1 MLNIRNQLSLNPRII
16 NLMKNLFLVFIA
28 CSFLTNCQSETSAQE
43 NIQLTLETNSIDEA
57 VKIEPT
63 LVWSDEFDGTTLNLD
78 NWSYELG
85 DGCPNLCGWGNN
97 ELQEYTDDNHR
108 LEDGMLIISAKKGS
122 NSNYTSTR
130 IKTKG
135 KQEFQYGRIE
145 ARVKVPSGAGMW
157 PAFWALGNDIETNS
171 WPNCG
176 EIDIVEYVG
185 KNPGQIFTSV
195 HTPSSYGNTVNSMI
209 TNVPNVEEDFH
220 NYAVEWNENFI
231 DFFFDDTRVYTYSV
245 QTKNQNTWP
254 FNKPF
259 FLIINLAIGG
269 NFGGPVANN
278 IQFPREFII
287 DYVRVYQ

>member
-1 MLNIRNQLSLNPRII
+1 MLNIRNRLSLNPRIN

-28 CSFLTNCQSETSAQE
+28 SYFLTNCQSETSAQE
-43 NIQLTLETNSIDEA
+43 NTQIALETNSMVELEKPELA
-57 VKIEPT
+57 
-63 LVWSDEFDGTTLNLD
+63 LVWSDEFDATTLNLD
-78 NWSYELG
+78 NWTYELG

-108 LEDGMLIISAKKGS
+108 LEDGMLIISAQKIS
-122 NSNYTSTR
+122 TSNYTSTR
-130 IKTKG
+130 IVTKG

-176 EIDIVEYVG
+176 EIDIIEYVG

-195 HTPSSYGNTVNSMI
+195 HTASSFGNTINTQI
-209 TNVPNVEEDFH
+209 TPTPNVEDDFH
-220 NYAVEWNENFI
+220 VYSIEWNKDFI
-231 DFFFDDTRVYTYSV
+231 EFFFDDSRVYRYAP
-245 QTKNQNTWP
+245 QIQNNETWP

-259 FLIINLAIGG
+259 FFILNLAVGG

-278 IQFPREFII
+278 IEFPREFII

>member
-1 MLNIRNQLSLNPRII
+1 MLNIRNRLSLNPRIN

-28 CSFLTNCQSETSAQE
+28 GSFLTNCQSETSAQE
-43 NIQLTLETNSIDEA
+43 NIQSTPETTSTVTTLQSELA
-57 VKIEPT
+57 
-63 LVWSDEFDGTTLNLD
+63 LVWSDEFDATTLNLD

-231 DFFFDDTRVYTYSV
+231 DFFFDDTRVYTYFV

-259 FLIINLAIGG
+259 FFILNLAVGG

-278 IQFPREFII
+278 IEFPREFII

>member
-1 MLNIRNQLSLNPRII
+1 MLNIRNRLSLNPRIN

-28 CSFLTNCQSETSAQE
+28 GSFLTNCQSETSAQE
-43 NIQLTLETNSIDEA
+43 NIQSTPETTSTVTTLQSELA
-57 VKIEPT
+57 
-63 LVWSDEFDGTTLNLD
+63 LVWSDEFDATTLNLD
-78 NWSYELG
+78 NWTYELG
-85 DGCPNLCGWGNN
+85 DGCPNLCGWGNS

-108 LEDGMLIISAKKGS
+108 LEDGMLIISAQKIS
-122 NSNYTSTR
+122 TSNYTSTR
-130 IKTKG
+130 IITKG
-135 KQEFQYGRIE
+135 KKEFQYGRIE

>member
-1 MLNIRNQLSLNPRII
+1 
-16 NLMKNLFLVFIA
+16 MKNLFLVFIA
-28 CSFLTNCQSETSAQE
+28 GSFLTNCQSETSGQE
-43 NIQLTLETNSIDEA
+43 NTQLTLETNST
-57 VKIEPT
+57 IELEKPE
-63 LVWSDEFDGTTLNLD
+63 LSLIWSDEFDGTVLNLD
-78 NWSYELG
+78 NWTYELG

-108 LEDGMLIISAKKGS
+108 LENGMLINSAKKGS
-122 NSNYTSTR
+122 NSNYTSSR
-130 IKTKG
+130 IITKG
-135 KQEFQYGRIE
+135 KKEFQYGRIE

-231 DFFFDDTRVYTYSV
+231 DFFFDDIRVYTYFV

-259 FLIINLAIGG
+259 FLIINLAVGG
-269 NFGGPVANN
+269 NFGGPVASDLV
-278 IQFPREFII
+278 FPRDYFI

>member
-1 MLNIRNQLSLNPRII
+1 VLNIRNQLSLNPRII

-97 ELQEYTDDNHR
+97 ELQEYTVDNHR

-231 DFFFDDTRVYTYSV
+231 DFFFDDTRVYTYFV

-259 FLIINLAIGG
+259 FFILNLAVGG

-278 IQFPREFII
+278 IEFPREFII

>member
-1 MLNIRNQLSLNPRII
+1 
-16 NLMKNLFLVFIA
+16 MKNLFLVFIA
-28 CSFLTNCQSETSAQE
+28 GSFLTNCQSETSGQE
-43 NIQLTLETNSIDEA
+43 NTQLTLETNST
-57 VKIEPT
+57 IELEKPE
-63 LVWSDEFDGTTLNLD
+63 LSLIWSDEFDGTVLNLD
-78 NWSYELG
+78 NWTYELG

-108 LEDGMLIISAKKGS
+108 LENGMLIISAKKGS
-122 NSNYTSTR
+122 NSNYTSSR
-130 IKTKG
+130 IITKG
-135 KQEFQYGRIE
+135 KKEFQYGRIE

-231 DFFFDDTRVYTYSV
+231 DFFFDDIRVYTYFV

-259 FLIINLAIGG
+259 FLIINLAVGG
-269 NFGGPVANN
+269 NFGGPVASDLV
-278 IQFPREFII
+278 FPRDYFI

>member
-1 MLNIRNQLSLNPRII
+1 
-16 NLMKNLFLVFIA
+16 MKNLFLMFIA
-28 CSFLTNCQSETSAQE
+28 GSFLTNCQSETSAQE
-43 NIQLTLETNSIDEA
+43 NIQSTPETTSTVTTLQSELA
-57 VKIEPT
+57 
-63 LVWSDEFDGTTLNLD
+63 LVWSDEFDATTLNLD
-78 NWSYELG
+78 NWTYELG

-108 LEDGMLIISAKKGS
+108 LEDGILIISAKKGS

-130 IKTKG
+130 IITKG

-269 NFGGPVANN
+269 NFGGPVASDLM
-278 IQFPREFII
+278 FPREFII

>member
-1 MLNIRNQLSLNPRII
+1 MLNIRNRLSLNLRIN

-28 CSFLTNCQSETSAQE
+28 GYFLSNCQSEKSAQE
-43 NIQLTLETNSIDEA
+43 NTQIALETNSMVELEKPELA
-57 VKIEPT
+57 
-63 LVWSDEFDGTTLNLD
+63 LVWSDEFDATTLNLD
-78 NWSYELG
+78 NWTYELG
-85 DGCPNLCGWGNN
+85 DGCPNLCGWGNS

-145 ARVKVPSGAGMW
+145 ARVKVPSGGGMW

-209 TNVPNVEEDFH
+209 TIVPNVEDDFH
-220 NYAVEWNENFI
+220 KYAVDWNQNFI
-231 DFFFDDTRVYTYSV
+231 DFFFDDIRVYTYSV

-269 NFGGPVANN
+269 NFGGPVASDLM
-278 IQFPREFII
+278 FPREFII

>member
-1 MLNIRNQLSLNPRII
+1 
-16 NLMKNLFLVFIA
+16 MKNLFLVFIA
-28 CSFLTNCQSETSAQE
+28 SSFFTNCQSESQAQE
-43 NIQLTLETNSIDEA
+43 S
-57 VKIEPT
+57 IEPT
-63 LVWSDEFDGTTLNLD
+63 MLNTPIVEAVEIDPKLVWSDEFDGTTLNLD
-78 NWSYELG
+78 NWTYELG

-108 LEDGMLIISAKKGS
+108 LEDGILIISAKKGS

-130 IKTKG
+130 IITKG

-209 TNVPNVEEDFH
+209 TIVPNVEDDFH
-220 NYAVEWNENFI
+220 KYAVDWNQNFI
-231 DFFFDDTRVYTYSV
+231 DFFFDDIRVYTYSV

-269 NFGGPVANN
+269 NFGGPVASDLM
-278 IQFPREFII
+278 FPREFII

>member
-1 MLNIRNQLSLNPRII
+1 
-16 NLMKNLFLVFIA
+16 MKNLFLVFIA
-28 CSFLTNCQSETSAQE
+28 GSFLTNCQSETSGQE
-43 NIQLTLETNSIDEA
+43 NTQLTLETNSN
-57 VKIEPT
+57 IELEKPE
-63 LVWSDEFDGTTLNLD
+63 LSLIWSDEFDGTVLNLD
-78 NWSYELG
+78 NWTYELG

-108 LEDGMLIISAKKGS
+108 LENGMLIISAKKGS
-122 NSNYTSTR
+122 NSNYTSSR
-130 IKTKG
+130 IITKG
-135 KQEFQYGRIE
+135 KKEFQYGRIE

-231 DFFFDDTRVYTYSV
+231 DFFFDDIRVYTYFV

-259 FLIINLAIGG
+259 FLIINLAVGG
-269 NFGGPVANN
+269 NFGGPVASDLV
-278 IQFPREFII
+278 FPRDYFI

>member
-1 MLNIRNQLSLNPRII
+1 
-16 NLMKNLFLVFIA
+16 MKNLFLVFIA
-28 CSFLTNCQSETSAQE
+28 GSFLTNCQSETAAQE
-43 NIQLTLETNSIDEA
+43 NIQATPGTKSIVTTVQSELE
-57 VKIEPT
+57 
-63 LVWSDEFDGTTLNLD
+63 LVWSDEFDATTLNLD
-78 NWSYELG
+78 NWTYELG

-97 ELQEYTDDNHR
+97 ELQEYTDNNHR
-108 LEDGMLIISAKKGS
+108 LEEGMLIISAEKISS
-122 NSNYTSTR
+122 NNYTSTR
-130 IKTKG
+130 IVTKG

-176 EIDIVEYVG
+176 EIDIIEYVG

-195 HTPSSYGNTVNSMI
+195 HTASSFGNTVNTQI
-209 TNVPNVEEDFH
+209 TPIPNVEDDFH
-220 NYAVEWNENFI
+220 VYSIEWNKDFI
-231 DFFFDDTRVYTYSV
+231 EFFFDDSRVYRYAP
-245 QTKNQNTWP
+245 QIQNNETWP

-259 FLIINLAIGG
+259 FFILNLAVGG

-278 IQFPREFII
+278 IEFPREFII

>member
-1 MLNIRNQLSLNPRII
+1 
-16 NLMKNLFLVFIA
+16 MKNLFLVFIVG
-28 CSFLTNCQSETSAQE
+28 SFLTNCQSETSAQE

-231 DFFFDDTRVYTYSV
+231 DFFFDDTRVYTYFV

-259 FLIINLAIGG
+259 FFILNLAVGG

-278 IQFPREFII
+278 IEFPREFII

>member
-1 MLNIRNQLSLNPRII
+1 
-16 NLMKNLFLVFIA
+16 MKNLFLVFIA
-28 CSFLTNCQSETSAQE
+28 GSFLTNCQSETSGQE
-43 NIQLTLETNSIDEA
+43 NTQLTLETNST
-57 VKIEPT
+57 IELEKPE
-63 LVWSDEFDGTTLNLD
+63 LSLIWSDEFDGTVLNLD
-78 NWSYELG
+78 NWTYELG

-108 LEDGMLIISAKKGS
+108 LENGMLIISAKKGS
-122 NSNYTSTR
+122 NSNYTSSR
-130 IKTKG
+130 IITKG
-135 KQEFQYGRIE
+135 KKEFQYGRIE

-231 DFFFDDTRVYTYSV
+231 DFFFDDTRVYTYFV

-259 FLIINLAIGG
+259 FLIINLAVGG
-269 NFGGPVANN
+269 NFGGPVASDLV
-278 IQFPREFII
+278 FPRDYFI

>member
-1 MLNIRNQLSLNPRII
+1 MLNIRNRLSLNLRIN

-28 CSFLTNCQSETSAQE
+28 GYFLSNCQSAKSAQE
-43 NIQLTLETNSIDEA
+43 NRQIALETNSMVELEKPELA
-57 VKIEPT
+57 
-63 LVWSDEFDGTTLNLD
+63 LVWSDEFDATTLNLD
-78 NWSYELG
+78 NWTYELG
-85 DGCPNLCGWGNN
+85 DGCPNLCGWGNS

-108 LEDGMLIISAKKGS
+108 LEDGMLIISAQKIS
-122 NSNYTSTR
+122 TSNYTSTR
-130 IKTKG
+130 IITKG
-135 KQEFQYGRIE
+135 KQEFQYGKIE

-157 PAFWALGNDIETNS
+157 PAFWALGNDIEINS

-176 EIDIVEYVG
+176 EIDIIEYVG

-195 HTPSSYGNTVNSMI
+195 HTASSYGNTINTQI
-209 TNVPNVEEDFH
+209 TPTPNVEDDFH
-220 NYAVEWNENFI
+220 VYSIDWNQNFI
-231 DFFFDDTRVYTYSV
+231 DFFFDDIRVYTYSV

>member
-1 MLNIRNQLSLNPRII
+1 MLNIRNRLSLNPRIN

-28 CSFLTNCQSETSAQE
+28 GSFLTNCQSETSAQE

-231 DFFFDDTRVYTYSV
+231 DFFFDDTRVYTYFV

-259 FLIINLAIGG
+259 FFILNLAVGG

-278 IQFPREFII
+278 IEFPREFII

>member
-1 MLNIRNQLSLNPRII
+1 
-16 NLMKNLFLVFIA
+16 MKNLFLVFIA
-28 CSFLTNCQSETSAQE
+28 GSFLTNCQSETSGQE
-43 NIQLTLETNSIDEA
+43 NTQLTLETNSN
-57 VKIEPT
+57 IELEKPE
-63 LVWSDEFDGTTLNLD
+63 LSLIWSDEFDGTVLNLD
-78 NWSYELG
+78 NWTYELG

-108 LEDGMLIISAKKGS
+108 LENGMLIISAKKGS
-122 NSNYTSTR
+122 NSNYTSSR
-130 IKTKG
+130 IITKG
-135 KQEFQYGRIE
+135 KKEFQYGRIE

-231 DFFFDDTRVYTYSV
+231 DFFFDDTRVYTYFV

-259 FLIINLAIGG
+259 FLIINLAVGG
-269 NFGGPVANN
+269 NFGGPVASDLV
-278 IQFPREFII
+278 FPRDYFI

>member
-1 MLNIRNQLSLNPRII
+1 MLNIRNRLSLNPRIN

-28 CSFLTNCQSETSAQE
+28 GSFLTNCQSETSAQE
-43 NIQLTLETNSIDEA
+43 NIQSTPETTSTVTTLQSELA
-57 VKIEPT
+57 
-63 LVWSDEFDGTTLNLD
+63 LVWSDEFDATTLNLD
-78 NWSYELG
+78 NWTYELG
-85 DGCPNLCGWGNN
+85 DGCPNLCGWGNS
-97 ELQEYTDDNHR
+97 ELQEYTEDNHR
-108 LEDGMLIISAKKGS
+108 LEDGMLIISAQKIN

-130 IKTKG
+130 IVTKG
-135 KQEFQYGRIE
+135 KKEFQYGRIE

-231 DFFFDDTRVYTYSV
+231 DFFFDDTRVYTYFV

-259 FLIINLAIGG
+259 FFILNLAVGG

-278 IQFPREFII
+278 IEFPREFII

>member
-1 MLNIRNQLSLNPRII
+1 
-16 NLMKNLFLVFIA
+16 MKNLFLVFIA
-28 CSFLTNCQSETSAQE
+28 GSFLTNCQSETSGQE
-43 NIQLTLETNSIDEA
+43 NTQLTLETNST
-57 VKIEPT
+57 IELEKPE
-63 LVWSDEFDGTTLNLD
+63 LSLIWSDEFDGTVLNLD
-78 NWSYELG
+78 NWTYELG

-108 LEDGMLIISAKKGS
+108 LENGMLISSAKKGS
-122 NSNYTSTR
+122 NSNYTSSR
-130 IKTKG
+130 IITKG
-135 KQEFQYGRIE
+135 KKEFQYGRIE

-231 DFFFDDTRVYTYSV
+231 DFFFDDIRVYTYFV

-259 FLIINLAIGG
+259 FLIINLAVGG
-269 NFGGPVANN
+269 NFGGPVASDLV
-278 IQFPREFII
+278 FPRDYFI

>member
-1 MLNIRNQLSLNPRII
+1 
-16 NLMKNLFLVFIA
+16 MKNLFLVFIVG
-28 CSFLTNCQSETSAQE
+28 SFLTNCQSETSAQE

-78 NWSYELG
+78 NWTYELG

-231 DFFFDDTRVYTYSV
+231 DFFFDDTRVYTYFV

-259 FLIINLAIGG
+259 FFILNLAVGG

-278 IQFPREFII
+278 IEFPREFII

>member
-1 MLNIRNQLSLNPRII
+1 
-16 NLMKNLFLVFIA
+16 MKNLFLVFIA

>member
-1 MLNIRNQLSLNPRII
+1 MLNIRNRLSLNPRIN

-28 CSFLTNCQSETSAQE
+28 GSFLTNCQSETSAQE
-43 NIQLTLETNSIDEA
+43 NTQIALETNSMVELEKPELA
-57 VKIEPT
+57 
-63 LVWSDEFDGTTLNLD
+63 LVWSDEFDATTLNLD
-78 NWSYELG
+78 NWTYELG
-85 DGCPNLCGWGNN
+85 DGCPNLCGWGNS

-108 LEDGMLIISAKKGS
+108 LEDGMLIISAQKIS
-122 NSNYTSTR
+122 TSNYTSTR
-130 IKTKG
+130 IITKG
-135 KQEFQYGRIE
+135 KKEFQYGRIE

>member
-1 MLNIRNQLSLNPRII
+1 
-16 NLMKNLFLVFIA
+16 MKNLFLVFIA

-97 ELQEYTDDNHR
+97 ELQEYTVDNHR

-231 DFFFDDTRVYTYSV
+231 DFFFDDTRVYTYFV

-259 FLIINLAIGG
+259 FFILNLAVGG

>member
-1 MLNIRNQLSLNPRII
+1 MLNIRNRLSLNPRIN

-28 CSFLTNCQSETSAQE
+28 GSFLTNCQSETSAQE

-97 ELQEYTDDNHR
+97 ELQEYTVDNHR

>member
-1 MLNIRNQLSLNPRII
+1 
-16 NLMKNLFLVFIA
+16 MKNLFLVFIA
-28 CSFLTNCQSETSAQE
+28 GSFLTNCQSETSAQE
-43 NIQLTLETNSIDEA
+43 NTQIALETNSMVELE
-57 VKIEPT
+57 KPELT
-63 LVWSDEFDGTTLNLD
+63 LVWSDEFDATTLNLD
-78 NWSYELG
+78 NWTYELG

-108 LEDGMLIISAKKGS
+108 LEDGMLIISAQKIS
-122 NSNYTSTR
+122 TSNYTSTR
-130 IKTKG
+130 IITKG
-135 KQEFQYGRIE
+135 KKEFQYGRIE

-176 EIDIVEYVG
+176 EIDIIEYVG

-195 HTPSSYGNTVNSMI
+195 HTASSFGNTINTQI
-209 TNVPNVEEDFH
+209 TPTQNVEDDFH
-220 NYAVEWNENFI
+220 VYSIEWNKDFI
-231 DFFFDDTRVYTYSV
+231 EFFFDDSRVYRYAP
-245 QTKNQNTWP
+245 QIQNNETWP

-259 FLIINLAIGG
+259 FFILNLAVGG

-278 IQFPREFII
+278 IEFPREFII

>member
-1 MLNIRNQLSLNPRII
+1 MLNIRNRLSLNPRIN

-28 CSFLTNCQSETSAQE
+28 GSFLTNCQSETSAQE
-43 NIQLTLETNSIDEA
+43 NIQSTPETTSTVTTLQSELA
-57 VKIEPT
+57 
-63 LVWSDEFDGTTLNLD
+63 LVWSDEFDATTLNLD
-78 NWSYELG
+78 NWTYELG
-85 DGCPNLCGWGNN
+85 DGCPNLCGWGNS

-108 LEDGMLIISAKKGS
+108 LEDGMLIISAQKIS
-122 NSNYTSTR
+122 TSNYTSTR
-130 IKTKG
+130 IITKG
-135 KQEFQYGRIE
+135 KQEFQYGKIE

-176 EIDIVEYVG
+176 EIDIIEYVG

-195 HTPSSYGNTVNSMI
+195 HTASSFGNTINTQI
-209 TNVPNVEEDFH
+209 TPTPNVEDDFH
-220 NYAVEWNENFI
+220 VYSIEWNKDFI
-231 DFFFDDTRVYTYSV
+231 EFFFDDSRVYRYAP
-245 QTKNQNTWP
+245 QIQNNETWP

-259 FLIINLAIGG
+259 FFILNLAVGG

-278 IQFPREFII
+278 IEFPREFII

>member
-1 MLNIRNQLSLNPRII
+1 
-16 NLMKNLFLVFIA
+16 MKNLFLVFIA
-28 CSFLTNCQSETSAQE
+28 GSFLTNCQSETSAQE
-43 NIQLTLETNSIDEA
+43 NIQSTPETTSTVTTFQSELE
-57 VKIEPT
+57 

-231 DFFFDDTRVYTYSV
+231 DFFFDDTRVYTYFV

-259 FLIINLAIGG
+259 FFILNLAVGG

-278 IQFPREFII
+278 IEFPREFII
-287 DYVRVYQ
+287 DYVRVYQQN

>member
-1 MLNIRNQLSLNPRII
+1 
-16 NLMKNLFLVFIA
+16 MKNLFLVFIA
-28 CSFLTNCQSETSAQE
+28 SSFFTNCQSESQAQE
-43 NIQLTLETNSIDEA
+43 S
-57 VKIEPT
+57 IEPT
-63 LVWSDEFDGTTLNLD
+63 MSNTPIVEAVEIEPKLVWSDEFDGTTLNLD
-78 NWSYELG
+78 NWTYELG

-108 LEDGMLIISAKKGS
+108 LEDGILIISAKKGS

-130 IKTKG
+130 IITKG

-145 ARVKVPSGAGMW
+145 ARVKVPSGGGMW

-209 TNVPNVEEDFH
+209 TNVPNVEDDFH
-220 NYAVEWNENFI
+220 KYAVDWNQNFI
-231 DFFFDDTRVYTYSV
+231 DFFFDDIRVYTYSV

-269 NFGGPVANN
+269 NFGGPVASDLM
-278 IQFPREFII
+278 FPREFII

>member
-1 MLNIRNQLSLNPRII
+1 MLNIRNRLSLNPRIN

-28 CSFLTNCQSETSAQE
+28 GSFLTNCQSETSAQE
-43 NIQLTLETNSIDEA
+43 NTQIALETNSMVELEKPELA
-57 VKIEPT
+57 
-63 LVWSDEFDGTTLNLD
+63 LVWSDEFDATTLNLD
-78 NWSYELG
+78 NWTYELG
-85 DGCPNLCGWGNN
+85 DGCPNLCGWGNS

-231 DFFFDDTRVYTYSV
+231 DFFFDDTRVYTYFV

-259 FLIINLAIGG
+259 FFILNLAVGG

-278 IQFPREFII
+278 IEFPREFII

>member
-1 MLNIRNQLSLNPRII
+1 MLNIRNRLSLNPRIN

-28 CSFLTNCQSETSAQE
+28 GSFLTNCQSETSAQE
-43 NIQLTLETNSIDEA
+43 NIQSTPETTSTVTTLQSELA
-57 VKIEPT
+57 
-63 LVWSDEFDGTTLNLD
+63 LVWSDEFDATTLNLD
-78 NWSYELG
+78 NWTYELG

-231 DFFFDDTRVYTYSV
+231 DFFFDDTRVYTYFV

-259 FLIINLAIGG
+259 FFILNLAVGG

>member
-1 MLNIRNQLSLNPRII
+1 
-16 NLMKNLFLVFIA
+16 MKNLFLVFIA
-28 CSFLTNCQSETSAQE
+28 GSFLTNCQSETSAQE

-97 ELQEYTDDNHR
+97 ELQEYTVDNHR

-231 DFFFDDTRVYTYSV
+231 DFFFDDTRVYSYSV

>member
-1 MLNIRNQLSLNPRII
+1 
-16 NLMKNLFLVFIA
+16 MKNLFLVFIA
-28 CSFLTNCQSETSAQE
+28 GSFLTNFQSETSAQE

-209 TNVPNVEEDFH
+209 TNVPNVEDDFH